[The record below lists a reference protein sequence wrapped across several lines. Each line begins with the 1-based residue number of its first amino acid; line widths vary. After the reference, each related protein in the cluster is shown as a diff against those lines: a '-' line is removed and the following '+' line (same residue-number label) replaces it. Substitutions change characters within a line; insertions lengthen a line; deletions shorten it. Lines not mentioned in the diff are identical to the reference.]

1 MPKATLMILQF
12 HGATGEYTM
21 STRRKSRET
30 PFIVRVFDKY
40 VQAYSINKEG
50 MIFAQPRTP
59 SIINSLTFRSIP
71 VGIMGFGETKWYV
84 TAVHEIVGRSQM
96 NSETA
101 DFYRRLKGMECEVE
115 VKGTITKKVFF
126 KPNRSLNE
134 LKLQI
139 PALQISDRLCKIL
152 ERNMEITDLI
162 KAIRPAEMSIGL
174 HSIPEL
180 LQIPSESDN
189 SINPIIQKTIYYFN
203 NPTSITWIA
212 TLSTL
217 FQELPFVK
225 NKAESVILLLS
236 EIFQT
241 IRRELHAG

>member
-1 MPKATLMILQF
+1 MVSQF
-12 HGATGEYTM
+12 HGVTGECTM
-21 STRRKSRET
+21 FTKRKSREA
-30 PFIVRVFDKY
+30 PFIVRVFDKHI
-40 VQAYSINKEG
+40 QAYSVNKEG
-50 MIFAQPRTP
+50 MIFARPKMP

-71 VGIMGFGETKWYV
+71 IGILGFGETKWYV
-84 TAVHEIVGRSQM
+84 TAVHEIVGRDQM

-115 VKGTITKKVFF
+115 VKGIITKKVFF
-126 KPNRSLNE
+126 TPNRSLNE

-139 PALQISDRLCKIL
+139 PALQISNRLCKIL
-152 ERNMEITDLI
+152 ERNTEIADLI
-162 KAIRPAEMSIGL
+162 KAIKPVEMSIGL

-180 LQIPSESDN
+180 LQVPSESGSSTD
-189 SINPIIQKTIYYFN
+189 PVIQRTIYYFN

-217 FQELPFVK
+217 FQELPFVQ
-225 NKAESVILLLS
+225 NKAESVIRLFN

-241 IRRELHAG
+241 IKRELHAG